1 MASKLHVR
9 SNSLP
14 NGSHPCSSRVQEHL
28 NNLRNF
34 EATSTSESVAK
45 GLSLL
50 EDLYFSLDNLLNVA
64 STQKAI
70 SDHQSEKCFQDILD
84 GSIKALHVCGITRD
98 TVMQIKENVQSL
110 HSSLR
115 RRKGDSCIEKSIA
128 EYNSSSKKMR
138 KNVNKLITSLKH
150 LQSKFG
156 LLNQHH
162 DLSIL
167 SEVIAMNMS
176 VFQSLL
182 SFLAGP
188 SKSKTAKW
196 MNKLMH
202 KGEVNSESA
211 NELQLVDAALNT
223 ISNEGAKGSQI
234 QACNEQLEAL
244 EIAIESIES
253 GLENL
258 FRHMIKTR
266 TTLLNILSQ

>member
-14 NGSHPCSSRVQEHL
+14 NGSHPCSSRVQEQL

-34 EATSTSESVAK
+34 EATCTSESVVK
-45 GLSLL
+45 GLSML
-50 EDLYFSLDNLLNVA
+50 EDVYFSMDNLLNVG

-70 SDHQSEKCFQDILD
+70 SDHQSVKCFQEILD
-84 GSIKALHVCGITRD
+84 GSIKVLDVCGIARD

-150 LQSKFG
+150 LQSKYG
-156 LLNQHH
+156 ILNQHQ

-167 SEVIAMNMS
+167 SKVIAISMC
-176 VFQSLL
+176 VFQCLL
-182 SFLAGP
+182 SFLGGP
-188 SKSKTAKW
+188 SKSKAIKW
-196 MNKLMH
+196 MNKLMQ
-202 KGEVNSESA
+202 KGEVNSESG
-211 NELQLVDAALNT
+211 NELQLADAALNT
-223 ISNEGAKGSQI
+223 LLNEGAKGSQI
-234 QACNEQLEAL
+234 HASNEQLEAL
-244 EIAIESIES
+244 EISIESIES

-258 FRHMIKTR
+258 FRRMIKTR
-266 TTLLNILSQ
+266 TSLLNILSQ

>member
-1 MASKLHVR
+1 MASKLHIR

-14 NGSHPCSSRVQEHL
+14 NGSHPCSSRVQEQL

-34 EATSTSESVAK
+34 EATCTSESVVK
-45 GLSLL
+45 GLSML
-50 EDLYFSLDNLLNVA
+50 EDVYFSMDNLLNVG

-70 SDHQSEKCFQDILD
+70 SDHQSVKCFQEILD
-84 GSIKALHVCGITRD
+84 GSIKVLDVCGIARD

-150 LQSKFG
+150 LQSKYG
-156 LLNQHH
+156 ILNQHQ
-162 DLSIL
+162 DLRIL
-167 SEVIAMNMS
+167 SEVIEMNMC
-176 VFQSLL
+176 VFQCLL
-182 SFLAGP
+182 SFLGGP
-188 SKSKTAKW
+188 SKSKASKW
-196 MNKLMH
+196 MNKLMQ
-202 KGEVNSESA
+202 KEEVNSET
-211 NELQLVDAALNT
+211 LNT
-223 ISNEGAKGSQI
+223 LLNEGAKGSQI
-234 QACNEQLEAL
+234 QASNEQLESL

-258 FRHMIKTR
+258 FRRMIKTR
-266 TTLLNILSQ
+266 TSLLNILSQ

>member
-14 NGSHPCSSRVQEHL
+14 NGSHPCSSRVQEQL

-34 EATSTSESVAK
+34 EATCTSESVVK

-50 EDLYFSLDNLLNVA
+50 EDIYFSM
-64 STQKAI
+64 
-70 SDHQSEKCFQDILD
+70 
-84 GSIKALHVCGITRD
+84 D

-150 LQSKFG
+150 LQSKYG
-156 LLNQHH
+156 ILNQHQ

-167 SEVIAMNMS
+167 SEVIAMNMC
-176 VFQSLL
+176 VFQCLL
-182 SFLAGP
+182 SFLSGP
-188 SKSKTAKW
+188 SKSKASKW
-196 MNKLMH
+196 MNKLMQ
-202 KGEVNSESA
+202 KEEVNSESG

-223 ISNEGAKGSQI
+223 LLNEGAKGSQI
-234 QACNEQLEAL
+234 QASNEQLEAL

-258 FRHMIKTR
+258 FRRMIKTR
-266 TTLLNILSQ
+266 TSLLNKLSQ

>member
-28 NNLRNF
+28 NNMRNF

-70 SDHQSEKCFQDILD
+70 SDNQSEKCFQEILD
-84 GSIKALHVCGITRD
+84 GSIKALDVCGITRD

-150 LQSKFG
+150 LQSKVG
-156 LLNQHH
+156 LLNQNQ

-167 SEVIAMNMS
+167 
-176 VFQSLL
+176 
-182 SFLAGP
+182 
-188 SKSKTAKW
+188 T
-196 MNKLMH
+196 
-202 KGEVNSESA
+202 
-211 NELQLVDAALNT
+211 LNT
-223 ISNEGAKGSQI
+223 ILNEGAKGSQI

-258 FRHMIKTR
+258 FRRMIKSR